1 MKSKEIK
8 AKIETEN
15 RSLMNLIEK
24 EDLEGAKAKKVEIRK
39 LMDDLEKAEKEE
51 KQEEEEIEKRKLLD
65 QDKDKGG
72 HEKVEKRSY
81 ENAAKLLGEKK
92 VISTRAI
99 VINGETTNAVVPET
113 FLKEVETLKAGYGSL
128 KQYCEV
134 IPVSTPQGKR
144 PVSELG
150 GKLSKL
156 TPGQKIPEGDLSFTQ
171 ITYDA
176 EAYGEIIA
184 VDRDYSSD
192 AAVDLFATIRDGFA
206 VKSVNTENAE
216 ILTQVNTNCNTT
228 TIDIK
233 SKTASEIIDA
243 ILAKID
249 NYKPSVRSSV
259 KILADT
265 ALRSVIKNAKAT
277 DGHKDERVTVNGDKV
292 YVEGKEVIEFDT
304 SIATGLARGYVI
316 PMKAIKFFDRKA
328 VEIRVSDQ
336 IYFDSN
342 ADAISITERF
352 DVVPLA
358 KDIVKGF
365 KIVASA

>member
-1 MKSKEIK
+1 MNSKEIK

-15 RSLMNLIEK
+15 RSLMDLIEK

-150 GKLSKL
+150 GKLAKL
-156 TPGQKIPEGDLSFTQ
+156 TPGQKIPEGDLAFTQ

-292 YVEGKEVIEFDT
+292 YIEGKEVIEFDT
-304 SIATGLARGYVI
+304 SIASGLARGYVI